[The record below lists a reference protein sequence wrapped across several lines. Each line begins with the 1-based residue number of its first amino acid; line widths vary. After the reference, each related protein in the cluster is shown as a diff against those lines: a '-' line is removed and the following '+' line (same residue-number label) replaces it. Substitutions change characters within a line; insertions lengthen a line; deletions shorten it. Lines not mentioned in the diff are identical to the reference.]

1 MSSKKRIAV
10 VGLKEGWSSR
20 TLAEALEKET
30 GFNCLVD
37 LAQVTCDLAESKA
50 YFNGL
55 ELTGL
60 DGLAV
65 KKLGP
70 AYSPD
75 LLDRLEML
83 KFIAAQGVRVF
94 SRPEAIGRVLNR
106 LSCTVALKAAGV
118 PMPPTVI
125 TEDPAA
131 AAQAVERLGRCVL
144 KPLFSSKARGMLVV
158 EPHRGLRDA
167 LENFKAGGNKVF
179 YIQQMIDLPGRD
191 LGLVFLGGR
200 YLATYARVGGKGSW
214 NTTTRSGG
222 RYESHEPG
230 DEVIALADKAQ
241 AAFGLDFTCVDV
253 AESDRGL
260 MVFEVS
266 AFGGFRGLLEGCGL
280 DAARE
285 YAAFM
290 ARELDHA

>member
-1 MSSKKRIAV
+1 MKSQKKIAV
-10 VGLKEGWSSR
+10 VGLKDGWSSQ
-20 TLAEALEKET
+20 TLAQALERET

-37 LAQVTCDLAESKA
+37 LSLVTCDLDQGKA
-50 YFNGL
+50 FYGDL

-94 SRPEAIGRVLNR
+94 SRPEAVGRVLDR
-106 LSCTVALKAAGV
+106 LSCTVALRNAGI
-118 PMPPTVI
+118 PIPPTVI

-131 AAQAVERLGRCVL
+131 AARAVERLGRCVL
-144 KPLFSSKARGMLVV
+144 KPLYTSKARGMMVV
-158 EPHRGLRDA
+158 EPEPGLRDA
-167 LENFKAGGNKVF
+167 LENFKASGNKMI
-179 YIQQMIDLPGRD
+179 YLQQMVELPGQD

-222 RYESHEPG
+222 RYEAYEPSP
-230 DEVIALADKAQ
+230 EIIALADKAQ

-253 AESDRGL
+253 AESDQGL
-260 MVFEVS
+260 VVFEVS

-280 DAARE
+280 DAARA
-285 YAAFM
+285 YAAYM
-290 ARELDHA
+290 AGELDRA

>member
-1 MSSKKRIAV
+1 MKSNKKIAV

-20 TLAEALEKET
+20 TLAQALENET

-37 LAQVTCDLAESKA
+37 LSQVTCDLARSKA

-55 ELTGL
+55 ELTEL
-60 DGLAV
+60 DGLAI

-83 KFIAAQGVRVF
+83 KFIEAQGVRVF
-94 SRPEAIGRVLNR
+94 SRPDAIGRVLNR
-106 LSCTVALKAAGV
+106 LSCTVALKKAGV

-131 AAQAVERLGRCVL
+131 AAKAVERLGRCVL

-158 EPHRGLRDA
+158 EPRRGLRDA
-167 LENFKAGGNKVF
+167 LENFKAGGNKIF
-179 YIQQMIDLPGRD
+179 YIQQMINLPGRD

-222 RYESHEPG
+222 RYESHQPS
-230 DEVIALADKAQ
+230 DEIIALAHKAQ

-253 AESDRGL
+253 AESDQGL
-260 MVFEVS
+260 VVFEVS

-285 YAAFM
+285 YAGFM
-290 ARELDHA
+290 ARELDNG